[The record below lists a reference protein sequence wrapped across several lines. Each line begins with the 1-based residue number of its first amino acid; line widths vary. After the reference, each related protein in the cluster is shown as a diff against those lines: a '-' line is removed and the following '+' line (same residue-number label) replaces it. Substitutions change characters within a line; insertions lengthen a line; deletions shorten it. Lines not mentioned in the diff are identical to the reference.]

1 MHSLTLL
8 IGVNF
13 DIAGGEIW
21 AVRILQILRS
31 SIAPFT
37 DTAPLAIS
45 ALSALA
51 VAQSGVS
58 QGSRPSSIW
67 PRSNRNGYAA

>member
-13 DIAGGEIW
+13 DIADGEVL
-21 AVRILQILRS
+21 AVRILQVLRS

-51 VAQSGVS
+51 VAPSGKSQSNHPRSV
-58 QGSRPSSIW
+58 W
-67 PRSNRNGYAA
+67 PRSNRNEYAA